1 MAASESRRA
10 VAKSITLALALCIGG
25 AAQAQDA
32 AIFKRAK
39 AQASK
44 GLFDPY
50 SVKFEDL
57 RVIKKDKGTA
67 YVCGTFNAKNR
78 FGAYVGLQ
86 PFLYVEDK
94 ESYAVKPGD
103 SLEGLLTAIC
113 G

>member
-1 MAASESRRA
+1 MARVIAA
-10 VAKSITLALALCIGG
+10 TLALSFCV
-25 AAQAQDA
+25 AAQAQDTA
-32 AIFKRAK
+32 LFKRAK

-78 FGAYVGLQ
+78 MGAYVGLQ

-103 SLEGLLTAIC
+103 SLEGLLAAIC

>member
-1 MAASESRRA
+1 M
-10 VAKSITLALALCIGG
+10 KPLFFALLLSMSV
-25 AAQAQDA
+25 AAQAQENA
-32 AIFKRAK
+32 LFKRAK

-78 FGAYVGLQ
+78 FGAYVGMQ